1 MKTKG
6 YDIKKIPKTN
16 LNYVE
21 LYSKELKENP
31 KLFSQQKML
40 INSQIKASNSLFKN
54 FGKGEEFKQNAR
66 ESLKGIKLI

>member
-1 MKTKG
+1 MQIKTK
-6 YDIKKIPKTN
+6 PKTN

-54 FGKGEEFKQNAR
+54 FGKGEKFKQNAR
-66 ESLKGIKLI
+66 KYLKGVNLI